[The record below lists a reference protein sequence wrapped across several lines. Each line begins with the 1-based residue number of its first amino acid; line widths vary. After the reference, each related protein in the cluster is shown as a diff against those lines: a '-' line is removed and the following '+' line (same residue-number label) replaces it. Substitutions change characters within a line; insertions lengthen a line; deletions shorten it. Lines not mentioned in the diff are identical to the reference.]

1 MREILPQIEGIIA
14 PIIENSG
21 YELVDITT
29 VGVAFS
35 SVLRVF
41 VYGHNGI
48 TIDEI
53 AKLSRKIS
61 EALDSTDIMHKRY
74 FLEVSS
80 PGLDRPLRS
89 VRDFVRAIDEN
100 VRIVKST
107 GETIEGILSSADSQS
122 IIIRNDDTQI
132 EIPITEIAVGKI
144 IV

>member
-14 PIIENSG
+14 PIVENSG
-21 YELVDITT
+21 YELVDI
-29 VGVAFS
+29 VVAGISSS

-41 VYGHNGI
+41 VYERNGI
-48 TIDEI
+48 TIGEI
-53 AKLSRKIS
+53 AKLSHKIS
-61 EALDSTDIMHKRY
+61 EALDSADIIHHRY

-89 VRDFVRAIDEN
+89 VRDFARAIEEN

-107 GETIEGILSSADSQS
+107 GETFEGKVLDANSARIVIETESAQL
-122 IIIRNDDTQI
+122 
-132 EIPITEIAVGKI
+132 EIPISEIAVGKI